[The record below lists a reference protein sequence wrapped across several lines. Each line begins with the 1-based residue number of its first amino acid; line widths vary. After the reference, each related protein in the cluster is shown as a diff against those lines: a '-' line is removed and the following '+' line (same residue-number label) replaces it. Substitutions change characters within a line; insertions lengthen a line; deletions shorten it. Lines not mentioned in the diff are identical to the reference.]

1 MERYKGETAMKG
13 YACHQQNAIACAA
26 FVFSLISAIK

>member
-13 YACHQQNAIACAA
+13 YTCQQYAIACAA
-26 FVFSLISAIK
+26 FVFSLILAIK